1 MERLRAAAAARL
13 RLLGWAGVLMLLSNA
28 ANIALAVVT
37 VVGLTLVVVTVGIPL
52 FGVGV
57 WLTRRVTD
65 LHRWIFASALGVR
78 IPRPYRP
85 LPEHPVRR
93 LLALPR
99 DPATWRDLLWLLLN
113 STVGFLAYAL
123 VIGLFVGA
131 LWYLAM
137 PLLWWLLAET
147 AGPQIAYL
155 VLQTNFGVWAID
167 SQATAFAGI
176 GIGLLGLLLWWWV
189 TPPVLRGYAR
199 LSGTLLGPTGST
211 TLAARVQRLTESRA
225 ETVDAQAAELRRIER
240 DLRDGAQ
247 ARLVALGMSLGMAEE
262 LLRTDPDRAARLLA
276 EAKADSGRALADLRA
291 LVRGIHPPVLADR
304 GLAGGVQAL
313 ALAHPLPVTVAE
325 RLPGRL
331 PAPVESAAYF
341 AVSEALTNVAKH
353 AAASCVRV
361 RLDHREGRLR
371 ITVQDDGRGG
381 AAVVAG
387 GGLAGLVRRLD
398 AFDGSVQISSPPGGP
413 TVVTMTVPCE
423 PVEPA
428 DAGESGHR
436 R

>member
-1 MERLRAAAAARL
+1 GGVAGGDQYQVGGRVGEVGGLDQLLGPPGLAHAEVGAGRLPGPGHPTGHHGGRHETQPEPHRPPGVADAPVGQPGGEAAGACVGTGCARHTSEARRCHRRRQWARPPDRGGLSPTAAARPGRDNDGMERLRAAAAARL

-167 SQATAFAGI
+167 SQATAF
-176 GIGLLGLLLWWWV
+176 
-189 TPPVLRGYAR
+189 
-199 LSGTLLGPTGST
+199 
-211 TLAARVQRLTESRA
+211 
-225 ETVDAQAAELRRIER
+225 
-240 DLRDGAQ
+240 
-247 ARLVALGMSLGMAEE
+247 
-262 LLRTDPDRAARLLA
+262 
-276 EAKADSGRALADLRA
+276 
-291 LVRGIHPPVLADR
+291 
-304 GLAGGVQAL
+304 
-313 ALAHPLPVTVAE
+313 
-325 RLPGRL
+325 
-331 PAPVESAAYF
+331 
-341 AVSEALTNVAKH
+341 
-353 AAASCVRV
+353 
-361 RLDHREGRLR
+361 
-371 ITVQDDGRGG
+371 
-381 AAVVAG
+381 
-387 GGLAGLVRRLD
+387 
-398 AFDGSVQISSPPGGP
+398 
-413 TVVTMTVPCE
+413 
-423 PVEPA
+423 
-428 DAGESGHR
+428 
-436 R
+436 